1 MHIWMLIKPPLN
13 NSTQLEYIYGGKL
26 RALNVYMK
34 KDESLKTFSDINC
47 SNIFFEQS
55 PKAKQIKAKISK
67 WDLIKFKSFCT
78 TKEIHQKNEKTWG
91 MGGSICK

>member
-13 NSTQLEYIYGGKL
+13 NSTQLEYIYGGTL

-47 SNIFFEQS
+47 SNIFFRSASQGKRYKSKNKQMGPDQS
-55 PKAKQIKAKISK
+55 
-67 WDLIKFKSFCT
+67 
-78 TKEIHQKNEKTWG
+78 
-91 MGGSICK
+91 